1 MSGYV
6 FIMSSLLMLCL
17 NSTLLSIIGL
27 FQQKSSQFIFLT
39 FSVVSQKMFS
49 SAFRDFF
56 SEWFNVLQKESMN
69 Q

>member
-49 SAFRDFF
+49 IAFRDFF
-56 SEWFNVLQKESMN
+56 FEWFNVLQKESMN